1 MSNRRSPARYLAPL
15 ALAAA
20 LFAVLSVVGSDDDPG
35 GSSTVQTTRSAT
47 TGSTTT
53 PKAARKTKPRTYTV
67 RTGDVLSAI
76 AEKTGVPLE
85 RLLDLNADL
94 DPQALHA
101 GQKITLRR

>member
-1 MSNRRSPARYLAPL
+1 VSYRRSPARYLAPL

-20 LFAVLSVVGSDDDPG
+20 FFAVLSVVGSGDDSG
-35 GSSTVQTTRSAT
+35 GGSTVQIR
-47 TGSTTT
+47 STTT
-53 PKAARKTKPRTYTV
+53 ATTTTKASRKPKPRTYTV

-76 AEKTGVPLE
+76 AEKTGVPLQ

-101 GQKITLRR
+101 GQKLTLRR